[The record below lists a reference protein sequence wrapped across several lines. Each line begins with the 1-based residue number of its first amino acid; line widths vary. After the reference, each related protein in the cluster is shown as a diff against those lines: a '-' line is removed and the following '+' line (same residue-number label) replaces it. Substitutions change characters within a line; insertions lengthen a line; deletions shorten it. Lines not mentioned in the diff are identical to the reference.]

1 MRKFLM
7 KYSEYISVIGF
18 FLINSIFV
26 LFFKY
31 NLLIMNLIYVIALC
45 IEKYLLYLP
54 IDKSINNSFKTC
66 NFNDSINLINE
77 YLPFMSDLFKNMYS
91 FDLLLFE
98 NLVKPTKESIVKYIE
113 LLEQVP
119 NSYNKIGNTS
129 EVYFSCLLIND
140 KENAKIIL
148 EKIMLMIEKK
158 KNKITIFRKNRFIV
172 LESIFDKKIN
182 EVEEGIFKYYV
193 PCFDTD
199 NEYQKTRTKFLLGIY
214 YDKRKDY
221 EKKKENFEYVLNHG
235 NNIYLSRLASEYLK
249 KDKLK

>member
-1 MRKFLM
+1 MRKLLM

-26 LFFKY
+26 IFFKY

-66 NFNDSINLINE
+66 SFDDSINLIND
-77 YLPFMSDLFKNMYS
+77 YLPFMSTKFKNMYS

-98 NLVKPTKESIVKYIE
+98 NLIKPTKENIVKYIE
-113 LLEQVP
+113 LLDQVP

-148 EKIMLMIEKK
+148 L
-158 KNKITIFRKNRFIV
+158 F
-172 LESIFDKKIN
+172 LE
-182 EVEEGIFKYYV
+182 
-193 PCFDTD
+193 
-199 NEYQKTRTKFLLGIY
+199 
-214 YDKRKDY
+214 
-221 EKKKENFEYVLNHG
+221 
-235 NNIYLSRLASEYLK
+235 
-249 KDKLK
+249 